1 MLYVSFFN
9 TGLLPKYQYIWQNK
23 KRLKIDN
30 KLEYNNKRVDLKVN
44 INCVTLILYG
54 KNIFWY
60 PLAKSN
66 ITF

>member
-1 MLYVSFFN
+1 MA
-9 TGLLPKYQYIWQNK
+9 KQ